1 MQFFQ
6 AVHTYASHSRHTIY
20 SMGRVMGHVYLQD
33 GEAIYSPH
41 AEGEYCEEA
50 NDIIAQADNMSLSF
64 VLELAKFM
72 EELQEAD
79 E

>member
-1 MQFFQ
+1 MKFFQ
-6 AVHTYASHSRHTIY
+6 AVLTDASHNRHTIY
-20 SMGRVMGHVYLQD
+20 SMGQVMGHVFLQD

-50 NDIIAQADNMSLSF
+50 DDIIAQGDNMSLSF

-72 EELQEAD
+72 EELQEAN